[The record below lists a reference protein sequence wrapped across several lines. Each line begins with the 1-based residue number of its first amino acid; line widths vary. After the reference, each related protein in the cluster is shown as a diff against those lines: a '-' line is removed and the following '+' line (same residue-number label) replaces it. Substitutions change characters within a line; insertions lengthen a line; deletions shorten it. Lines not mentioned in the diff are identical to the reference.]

1 MPYLIANNQR
11 ITIDLPISHE
21 IGSGG
26 MGIVYRLGNLL
37 GTGNLVAKIFKNPTD
52 PKNPSV
58 AKLQAM
64 MARPPEHIYQ
74 VINGVGYTQFAWV
87 RHLIVGEHDELIG
100 YAMPELDFDRSL
112 SLNPFMYPREAA
124 KLTAYQQSLNY
135 RVQLCANISAL
146 MADLHGHGHAFI
158 DFKEANMRLM
168 PEPSTGMDDDYKG
181 FIVGFIDCDSYRIT
195 ASDGSV
201 YPSPV
206 ISPEMTSPEYHEH
219 KDIGLLDEKHDR
231 FVLAIELFKILNNGI
246 HPFYFIPVSDRLK
259 NAAHRNTDQFIKE
272 RLYAYGLQPQPEIAP
287 LKNSIHVCWDDQT
300 RAMFDKAFL
309 STHPTD
315 RPSAAEWEN
324 HLRGLVQHRQF
335 KVCENYPNDAS
346 HIHFVGKP
354 CHRCLFLTVPNN
366 PLTTPVTP
374 VPVISAAATT
384 SVWQTTPTRASVAS
398 TAANHPS
405 HQSNQQPSAAL
416 SGLMDDETL
425 ANNRRLEQSL
435 NTQANSH
442 TGIPSQPINVVS
454 AVNAV
459 DDTTQTPATHSMA
472 MPDTMLDT
480 MTAAITAPAHHT
492 DTTETTP
499 TSPPHTTSA
508 GEVSVKKP
516 SKGWLIAMI
525 AALIAG
531 LVAIGGYGV
540 STLKSA
546 STPTT
551 SQSATSNQSDNTK
564 AASSDDNS
572 QKKPKSQTK
581 SQNSYTT
588 IIKSLPTAKATMTQA
603 LKEHNGFFAS
613 SSQTSVAKL
622 YQDTLGISPEFFDN
636 VVNVGEFAEPSLKQL
651 QELGYS
657 QDIDATKQY
666 SIEAFRNADMGYF
679 KQQPTNKTLA
689 KQLNEA
695 AKSYYW
701 RKKDPKAAVYLQA
714 QAVKNNPNQGEYA
727 ANFAYYLFKNNYPYS
742 KSFLLYALQTPR
754 DSSKYPNTYMIELAA
769 AMALQAGDDKGAV
782 GSLLAQFYTTD
793 DQQKRCQNMLNYPQ
807 TYPEL
812 VPIAEKVLAIIDQQ
826 NSSGANPVPA
836 ECLPPYNWVVGSSN

>member
-26 MGIVYRLGNLL
+26 MGIVYRLGNLF

-52 PKNPSV
+52 PKNPSL

-64 MARPPEHIYQ
+64 MARPPEHIYE

-309 STHPTD
+309 STNPTD

-366 PLTTPVTP
+366 PLTTPVP
-374 VPVISAAATT
+374 AISAAATT
-384 SVWQTTPTRASVAS
+384 SVWQTTPNRASVAS
-398 TAANHPS
+398 TAANPPNHR
-405 HQSNQQPSAAL
+405 PSAAL
-416 SGLMDDETL
+416 TGLMDDETL

-442 TGIPSQPINVVS
+442 KGTPIQPINVV
-454 AVNAV
+454 NAV
-459 DDTTQTPATHSMA
+459 DDATQTTATHSMA
-472 MPDTMLDT
+472 MPDTMADT
-480 MTAAITAPAHHT
+480 MTA
-492 DTTETTP
+492 P
-499 TSPPHTTSA
+499 TSPPHTTA
-508 GEVSVKKP
+508 TGEVSVKKP

-525 AALIAG
+525 AAL
-531 LVAIGGYGV
+531 VAIGGYGV
-540 STLKSA
+540 SRLKSA

-551 SQSATSNQSDNTK
+551 SQSATNNQSNNAQ
-564 AASSDDNS
+564 AASTDDNP
-572 QKKPKSQTK
+572 QKKPKSQ
-581 SQNSYTT
+581 NSYST

-603 LKEHNGFFAS
+603 LKAQNGFFSS

-636 VVNVGEFAEPSLKQL
+636 VVKVGEFAEPSLKQL

-657 QDIDATKQY
+657 QDINATKQY
-666 SIEAFRNADMGYF
+666 SLEAFRNADMGYF

-714 QAVKNNPNQGEYA
+714 QAVKYNPNQGEYA

-769 AMALQAGDDKGAV
+769 AMALQASDDKGAV

>member
-37 GTGNLVAKIFKNPTD
+37 GTGNLVAKIFKNPID
-52 PKNPSV
+52 PKNPSL

-64 MARPPEHIYQ
+64 MARPPEHIYE

-158 DFKEANMRLM
+158 DFKEANIRLM

-195 ASDGSV
+195 GSDGSV

-309 STHPTD
+309 STNPTD

-366 PLTTPVTP
+366 PLTTPVP
-374 VPVISAAATT
+374 AISAAATT
-384 SVWQTTPTRASVAS
+384 SVWQTTPNRASVAS
-398 TAANHPS
+398 TAANPPNHR
-405 HQSNQQPSAAL
+405 PSAAL
-416 SGLMDDETL
+416 TGLMDDETL

-442 TGIPSQPINVVS
+442 RGTPIQPINVV
-454 AVNAV
+454 NAV
-459 DDTTQTPATHSMA
+459 DDATQTTATHSMA
-472 MPDTMLDT
+472 MPDTMADT
-480 MTAAITAPAHHT
+480 MTA
-492 DTTETTP
+492 P
-499 TSPPHTTSA
+499 TSPPHTTA
-508 GEVSVKKP
+508 TGEVSVKKP

-525 AALIAG
+525 AG

-540 STLKSA
+540 SRLKSA

-551 SQSATSNQSDNTK
+551 SQSATSNQSDNAK
-564 AASSDDNS
+564 AASTDDNP
-572 QKKPKSQTK
+572 QKKPKSQ
-581 SQNSYTT
+581 NSYST

-603 LKEHNGFFAS
+603 LKAQNGFFSS

-636 VVNVGEFAEPSLKQL
+636 VVKVGEFAEPSLKQL

-657 QDIDATKQY
+657 QDINATKQY
-666 SIEAFRNADMGYF
+666 SLEAFRNADMGYF

-714 QAVKNNPNQGEYA
+714 QAVKNNPNQGEYV

-754 DSSKYPNTYMIELAA
+754 DSSKYPNTYMIELAS

-793 DQQKRCQNMLNYPQ
+793 DQQRRCQNMLNYPQ

>member
-52 PKNPSV
+52 PKNPSL

-64 MARPPEHIYQ
+64 MARPPEHIYE

-272 RLYAYGLQPQPEIAP
+272 RLYAYGLQSQPEIAP

-366 PLTTPVTP
+366 PLTTPVP
-374 VPVISAAATT
+374 AISAAATT
-384 SVWQTTPTRASVAS
+384 SVWQTTPTHVSVAS
-398 TAANHPS
+398 TAANHPT
-405 HQSNQQPSAAL
+405 HQPSAAL
-416 SGLMDDETL
+416 TGLMDDETL

-435 NTQANSH
+435 NTQASSH
-442 TGIPSQPINVVS
+442 KVMPSQP
-454 AVNAV
+454 VNAMDAV
-459 DDTTQTPATHSMA
+459 DDATQTPATHS
-472 MPDTMLDT
+472 
-480 MTAAITAPAHHT
+480 ITAPAT
-492 DTTETTP
+492 QPPTTAT
-499 TSPPHTTSA
+499 

-525 AALIAG
+525 AAL
-531 LVAIGGYGV
+531 VAIGGYGV
-540 STLKSA
+540 SRLKSA

-551 SQSATSNQSDNTK
+551 SQSATTNQSDNTK
-564 AASSDDNS
+564 AASTDDNP
-572 QKKPKSQTK
+572 QKKPKSQ
-581 SQNSYTT
+581 NSYST

-603 LKEHNGFFAS
+603 LKAQNGFFSS

-636 VVNVGEFAEPSLKQL
+636 VVKVGEFAEPSLKQL

-657 QDIDATKQY
+657 QDINATKQY
-666 SIEAFRNADMGYF
+666 SLEAFRNADMGYF

-714 QAVKNNPNQGEYA
+714 QAVKYNPNQGEYV

-836 ECLPPYNWVVGSSN
+836 ECLPPYNWFVGSSN

>member
-26 MGIVYRLGNLL
+26 MGIVYRLGNLF

-52 PKNPSV
+52 PKNPSL

-64 MARPPEHIYQ
+64 MARPPEHIYE

-158 DFKEANMRLM
+158 DFKEANIRLM

-195 ASDGSV
+195 GSDGSV

-366 PLTTPVTP
+366 PLTTPVP
-374 VPVISAAATT
+374 AISAAATT
-384 SVWQTTPTRASVAS
+384 SVWQTTPNRASVAS
-398 TAANHPS
+398 TAANPPNHR
-405 HQSNQQPSAAL
+405 PSAAL
-416 SGLMDDETL
+416 TGLMDDETL

-442 TGIPSQPINVVS
+442 RGTPIQPINVV
-454 AVNAV
+454 NAV
-459 DDTTQTPATHSMA
+459 DDATQTTATHSMA
-472 MPDTMLDT
+472 MPDTMADT
-480 MTAAITAPAHHT
+480 MTA
-492 DTTETTP
+492 P
-499 TSPPHTTSA
+499 TSPPHTTA
-508 GEVSVKKP
+508 TGEVSVKKP

-525 AALIAG
+525 AG

-540 STLKSA
+540 SRLKSA

-551 SQSATSNQSDNTK
+551 SQSATSNQSDNAK
-564 AASSDDNS
+564 AASTDDNP
-572 QKKPKSQTK
+572 QKKPKSQ
-581 SQNSYTT
+581 NSYST

-603 LKEHNGFFAS
+603 LKAQNGFFSS

-636 VVNVGEFAEPSLKQL
+636 VVKVGEFAEPSLKQL

-657 QDIDATKQY
+657 QDINATKQY
-666 SIEAFRNADMGYF
+666 SLEAFRNADMGYF

-714 QAVKNNPNQGEYA
+714 QAVKYNPNQGEYA

-769 AMALQAGDDKGAV
+769 AMALQASDDKGAV

>member
-37 GTGNLVAKIFKNPTD
+37 GTGNLVAKIFKNPID
-52 PKNPSV
+52 PKNPSL

-64 MARPPEHIYQ
+64 MARPPEHIYE

-272 RLYAYGLQPQPEIAP
+272 RLYAYGLQPNPEIAP

-300 RAMFDKAFL
+300 RALFDKAFL

-315 RPSAAEWEN
+315 RPSAADWEN

-335 KVCENYPNDAS
+335 KVCENYLNDAS

-374 VPVISAAATT
+374 VSAISAAATT

-398 TAANHPS
+398 SAENHPN
-405 HQSNQQPSAAL
+405 HQPSAAL
-416 SGLMDDETL
+416 TGSMDEEKL
-425 ANNRRLEQSL
+425 ATNRRLEQSL
-435 NTQANSH
+435 NTQASSH
-442 TGIPSQPINVVS
+442 RGTPSQPIN
-454 AVNAV
+454 AVDAV
-459 DDTTQTPATHSMA
+459 DDATQTPATHSMG
-472 MPDTMLDT
+472 MPDTMADT
-480 MTAAITAPAHHT
+480 ITEPAHHT
-492 DTTETTP
+492 DTTEATSITP
-499 TSPPHTTSA
+499 PYTTST

-525 AALIAG
+525 AG

-540 STLKSA
+540 SRLKSA

-551 SQSATSNQSDNTK
+551 SQSATNNQSNNAQ
-564 AASSDDNS
+564 AASTDDNP
-572 QKKPKSQTK
+572 QKKPKSQ
-581 SQNSYTT
+581 NSYST

-603 LKEHNGFFAS
+603 LKAQNGFFSS

-636 VVNVGEFAEPSLKQL
+636 VVKVGEFAEPSLKQL

-657 QDIDATKQY
+657 QDINATKQY
-666 SIEAFRNADMGYF
+666 SLEAFRNADMGYF

-714 QAVKNNPNQGEYA
+714 QAVKYNPNQGEYA

-769 AMALQAGDDKGAV
+769 AMALQASDDKGAV

-836 ECLPPYNWVVGSSN
+836 ECLPPYNWVVGLSN

>member
-26 MGIVYRLGNLL
+26 MGIVYRLGNLF

-52 PKNPSV
+52 PKNPSL

-64 MARPPEHIYQ
+64 MARPPEHIYE

-158 DFKEANMRLM
+158 DFKEANIRLM

-195 ASDGSV
+195 GSDGSV

-309 STHPTD
+309 STNPTD

-366 PLTTPVTP
+366 PLTTPVP
-374 VPVISAAATT
+374 AISAAATT
-384 SVWQTTPTRASVAS
+384 SVWQTTPNRASVAS
-398 TAANHPS
+398 TAANPPNHR
-405 HQSNQQPSAAL
+405 PSAAL
-416 SGLMDDETL
+416 TGLMDDETL

-442 TGIPSQPINVVS
+442 KGTPIQPINVV
-454 AVNAV
+454 NAV
-459 DDTTQTPATHSMA
+459 DDATQTTATHSMA
-472 MPDTMLDT
+472 MPDTMADT
-480 MTAAITAPAHHT
+480 MTA
-492 DTTETTP
+492 P
-499 TSPPHTTSA
+499 TSPPHTTA
-508 GEVSVKKP
+508 TGEVSVKKP

-525 AALIAG
+525 AAL
-531 LVAIGGYGV
+531 VAIGGYGV
-540 STLKSA
+540 SRLKSA

-551 SQSATSNQSDNTK
+551 SQSATNNQSNNAQ
-564 AASSDDNS
+564 AASTDDNP

-603 LKEHNGFFAS
+603 LKAQNGFFSS

-636 VVNVGEFAEPSLKQL
+636 VVKVGEFAEPSLKQL

-657 QDIDATKQY
+657 QDINATKQY
-666 SIEAFRNADMGYF
+666 SLEAFRNADMGYF

-714 QAVKNNPNQGEYA
+714 QAVKYNPNQGEYV

-826 NSSGANPVPA
+826 NSSGANPVPI

>member
-37 GTGNLVAKIFKNPTD
+37 GTGNLVAKIFKNPID
-52 PKNPSV
+52 PKNPSL

-64 MARPPEHIYQ
+64 MARPPEHIYE

-158 DFKEANMRLM
+158 DFKEANIRLM

-324 HLRGLVQHRQF
+324 HLRGLVHHRQF

-366 PLTTPVTP
+366 PLTTPVP
-374 VPVISAAATT
+374 AISAAATT
-384 SVWQTTPTRASVAS
+384 SVWQTTPNRASVAS
-398 TAANHPS
+398 TAANPPNHR
-405 HQSNQQPSAAL
+405 PSAAL
-416 SGLMDDETL
+416 TGLMDDETL

-442 TGIPSQPINVVS
+442 RGTPIQPINVV
-454 AVNAV
+454 NAV
-459 DDTTQTPATHSMA
+459 DDATQTTATHSMA
-472 MPDTMLDT
+472 MPDTMADT
-480 MTAAITAPAHHT
+480 MTA
-492 DTTETTP
+492 P
-499 TSPPHTTSA
+499 TSPPHTTA
-508 GEVSVKKP
+508 TGEVSVKKP

-525 AALIAG
+525 AAL
-531 LVAIGGYGV
+531 VAIGGYGV
-540 STLKSA
+540 SRLKSA

-551 SQSATSNQSDNTK
+551 SQSATNNQSNNAQ
-564 AASSDDNS
+564 AASTDDNP
-572 QKKPKSQTK
+572 QKKPKSQ
-581 SQNSYTT
+581 NSYST

-603 LKEHNGFFAS
+603 LKAQNGFFSS

-636 VVNVGEFAEPSLKQL
+636 VVKVGEFAEPSLKQL

-657 QDIDATKQY
+657 QDINATKQY
-666 SIEAFRNADMGYF
+666 SLEAFRNADMGYF

-714 QAVKNNPNQGEYA
+714 QAVKYNPNQGEYV
-727 ANFAYYLFKNNYPYS
+727 ANFAYYLFKNSYPYS

>member
-37 GTGNLVAKIFKNPTD
+37 GTGNLVAKIFKNPID
-52 PKNPSV
+52 PKNPSL

-64 MARPPEHIYQ
+64 MARPPEHIYE

-158 DFKEANMRLM
+158 DFKEANIRLM

-259 NAAHRNTDQFIKE
+259 NATHRNTDQFIKE

-300 RAMFDKAFL
+300 RALFDKAFL

-374 VPVISAAATT
+374 ASAISAAATT

-398 TAANHPS
+398 SAENHPN
-405 HQSNQQPSAAL
+405 HQPSAAL
-416 SGLMDDETL
+416 TGSMDEEKL
-425 ANNRRLEQSL
+425 ATNRRLEQSL
-435 NTQANSH
+435 NTQASSH
-442 TGIPSQPINVVS
+442 RGTPSQPIN
-454 AVNAV
+454 AVDAV
-459 DDTTQTPATHSMA
+459 DDATQTPATHSMG
-472 MPDTMLDT
+472 MPDTMADT
-480 MTAAITAPAHHT
+480 ITEPAHHT
-492 DTTETTP
+492 DTTEATSITP
-499 TSPPHTTSA
+499 PYTTST

-525 AALIAG
+525 AAL
-531 LVAIGGYGV
+531 VAIGGYGV
-540 STLKSA
+540 SRLKSA

-551 SQSATSNQSDNTK
+551 SQSATNNQSNNAQ
-564 AASSDDNS
+564 AASTDDNP
-572 QKKPKSQTK
+572 QKKPKSQ
-581 SQNSYTT
+581 NSYST

-603 LKEHNGFFAS
+603 LKAQNGFFSS

-636 VVNVGEFAEPSLKQL
+636 VVKVGEFAEPSLKQL

-657 QDIDATKQY
+657 QDINATKQY
-666 SIEAFRNADMGYF
+666 SLEAFRNADMGYF

-701 RKKDPKAAVYLQA
+701 RKKDPKAAAYLQA
-714 QAVKNNPNQGEYA
+714 QAVKYNPNQGEYV
-727 ANFAYYLFKNNYPYS
+727 ANFAYYLFKNSYPYS

-826 NSSGANPVPA
+826 NSSSANPVPA

>member
-1 MPYLIANNQR
+1 
-11 ITIDLPISHE
+11 
-21 IGSGG
+21 
-26 MGIVYRLGNLL
+26 
-37 GTGNLVAKIFKNPTD
+37 
-52 PKNPSV
+52 
-58 AKLQAM
+58 
-64 MARPPEHIYQ
+64 
-74 VINGVGYTQFAWV
+74 
-87 RHLIVGEHDELIG
+87 
-100 YAMPELDFDRSL
+100 
-112 SLNPFMYPREAA
+112 
-124 KLTAYQQSLNY
+124 
-135 RVQLCANISAL
+135 

-168 PEPSTGMDDDYKG
+168 PEPSTGMEDDYKG

-195 ASDGSV
+195 ASNGSV

-287 LKNSIHVCWDDQT
+287 LKNSIHMCWDDQT

-374 VPVISAAATT
+374 ASAISAAATT
-384 SVWQTTPTRASVAS
+384 SVWQTTPTRSSVAS

-405 HQSNQQPSAAL
+405 EQPSAAL

-425 ANNRRLEQSL
+425 ATNRRLEQSL

-442 TGIPSQPINVVS
+442 TSIPSQPINVV
-454 AVNAV
+454 NAGDAI
-459 DDTTQTPATHSMA
+459 DDGTQTPATHSIA
-472 MPDTMLDT
+472 ITDT
-480 MTAAITAPAHHT
+480 MTDAITAPAHHT
-492 DTTETTP
+492 DTTEATP
-499 TSPPHTTSA
+499 TSPSHTTA
-508 GEVSVKKP
+508 TREISVKKP

-525 AALIAG
+525 AAL
-531 LVAIGGYGV
+531 VAIGGYGV
-540 STLKSA
+540 SRLKSA

-551 SQSATSNQSDNTK
+551 SQSATTNQSDNAK
-564 AASSDDNS
+564 AASTDDNP
-572 QKKPKSQTK
+572 QKKPKSQ
-581 SQNSYTT
+581 NSYST
-588 IIKSLPTAKATMTQA
+588 IIKSLPTAKTTMTQA
-603 LKEHNGFFAS
+603 LKAQNGFFSS

-622 YQDTLGISPEFFDN
+622 YQDTLGISPEFFDE
-636 VVNVGEFAEPSLKQL
+636 VVKVGEFAEPSLKQL

-657 QDIDATKQY
+657 QDINATKQY
-666 SIEAFRNADMGYF
+666 SLDAFRNADMDYF
-679 KQQPTNKTLA
+679 KQQPMNKTLA

-714 QAVKNNPNQGEYA
+714 QAVKYNPNQGEYA

>member
-11 ITIDLPISHE
+11 INIDLPISHE

-64 MARPPEHIYQ
+64 MARPPEHIYE

-309 STHPTD
+309 STHATD

-346 HIHFVGKP
+346 HIHFVDKP

-366 PLTTPVTP
+366 PLTTPVP
-374 VPVISAAATT
+374 AISAAATT
-384 SVWQTTPTRASVAS
+384 SVWQTTPTHASVES

-405 HQSNQQPSAAL
+405 HQPSAAL

-435 NTQANSH
+435 NTQSNSH
-442 TGIPSQPINVVS
+442 TGIPSQPINVVN
-454 AVNAV
+454 AEDAV
-459 DDTTQTPATHSMA
+459 DDATQTPATHSMA
-472 MPDTMLDT
+472 MPDA
-480 MTAAITAPAHHT
+480 MTA
-492 DTTETTP
+492 P
-499 TSPPHTTSA
+499 TSPPHTTA
-508 GEVSVKKP
+508 TGEVSVKKP

-525 AALIAG
+525 AAL
-531 LVAIGGYGV
+531 VAIGGYGV
-540 STLKSA
+540 SRLKSA

-551 SQSATSNQSDNTK
+551 SQSATNNQSNNAQ
-564 AASSDDNS
+564 AASDDDNP
-572 QKKPKSQTK
+572 QKKPKT
-581 SQNSYTT
+581 QNSYST
-588 IIKSLPTAKATMTQA
+588 IIKSIPTAKATMTQA
-603 LKEHNGFFAS
+603 LKAQNGFFSS

-636 VVNVGEFAEPSLKQL
+636 VVKVGEFAEPSLKQL

-657 QDIDATKQY
+657 QDINATKQY
-666 SIEAFRNADMGYF
+666 SLEAFRNADMGYF
-679 KQQPTNKTLA
+679 KQQPMNKTLA

-701 RKKDPKAAVYLQA
+701 RKKDPKAAAYLQA
-714 QAVKNNPNQGEYA
+714 QAVKYNPNQGEYV

>member
-52 PKNPSV
+52 PKNPSL

-64 MARPPEHIYQ
+64 MARPPEHIYE

-195 ASDGSV
+195 GSDGSV

-366 PLTTPVTP
+366 PLTTPVP
-374 VPVISAAATT
+374 AISAAATT

-398 TAANHPS
+398 TAANPPNHR
-405 HQSNQQPSAAL
+405 PSAAL
-416 SGLMDDETL
+416 TGLMDDETL
-425 ANNRRLEQSL
+425 ATNRRLEQSL

-442 TGIPSQPINVVS
+442 RGTPIQPINVV
-454 AVNAV
+454 NAV
-459 DDTTQTPATHSMA
+459 DDATQTTATHSMA
-472 MPDTMLDT
+472 MPDTMADT
-480 MTAAITAPAHHT
+480 MTA
-492 DTTETTP
+492 P
-499 TSPPHTTSA
+499 TSPPHTTA
-508 GEVSVKKP
+508 TGEVSVKKP

-525 AALIAG
+525 AAL
-531 LVAIGGYGV
+531 VAIGGYGV
-540 STLKSA
+540 SRLKSA

-551 SQSATSNQSDNTK
+551 SQSATTNQSDNTK
-564 AASSDDNS
+564 AASTDDNP
-572 QKKPKSQTK
+572 QKKPKSQ
-581 SQNSYTT
+581 NSYST

-603 LKEHNGFFAS
+603 LKAQNGFFSS

-636 VVNVGEFAEPSLKQL
+636 VVKVGEFAEPSLKQL

-657 QDIDATKQY
+657 QDINATKQY
-666 SIEAFRNADMGYF
+666 SLEAFRNADMGYF

-714 QAVKNNPNQGEYA
+714 QAVKYNPNQGEYV

>member
-52 PKNPSV
+52 PKNPSL

-64 MARPPEHIYQ
+64 MARPPEHIYE

-300 RAMFDKAFL
+300 RALFDKAFL
-309 STHPTD
+309 STNPTD

-366 PLTTPVTP
+366 PLTTPVP
-374 VPVISAAATT
+374 AISAAATT
-384 SVWQTTPTRASVAS
+384 SVWQTTPNRASVAS
-398 TAANHPS
+398 TAANPPNHR
-405 HQSNQQPSAAL
+405 PSAAL
-416 SGLMDDETL
+416 TGSMDEEKL
-425 ANNRRLEQSL
+425 ATNRRLEQSL

-442 TGIPSQPINVVS
+442 RGTPIQPINVV
-454 AVNAV
+454 NAV
-459 DDTTQTPATHSMA
+459 DDATQTTATHSMA
-472 MPDTMLDT
+472 MPDTMADT
-480 MTAAITAPAHHT
+480 MTA
-492 DTTETTP
+492 P
-499 TSPPHTTSA
+499 TSPPHTTA
-508 GEVSVKKP
+508 TGEVSVKKP

-540 STLKSA
+540 SRLKSA

-551 SQSATSNQSDNTK
+551 SQSATNNQSNNAQ
-564 AASSDDNS
+564 AASTDDNP
-572 QKKPKSQTK
+572 QKKPKSQ
-581 SQNSYTT
+581 NSYST

-603 LKEHNGFFAS
+603 LKAQNGFFSS

-636 VVNVGEFAEPSLKQL
+636 VVKVGEFAEPSLKQL

-657 QDIDATKQY
+657 QDINATKQY
-666 SIEAFRNADMGYF
+666 SLEAFRNADMGYF

-701 RKKDPKAAVYLQA
+701 RKKDPKAAAYLQA
-714 QAVKNNPNQGEYA
+714 QAVKYNPNQGEYV

-826 NSSGANPVPA
+826 NSSGANPVPV

>member
-26 MGIVYRLGNLL
+26 MGIVYRLGNLF

-64 MARPPEHIYQ
+64 MARPPEHIYE

-158 DFKEANMRLM
+158 DFKEANIRLM

-195 ASDGSV
+195 GSDGSV

-309 STHPTD
+309 STNPTD

-366 PLTTPVTP
+366 PLTTPVP
-374 VPVISAAATT
+374 AISAAATT
-384 SVWQTTPTRASVAS
+384 SVWQTTPNRASVAS
-398 TAANHPS
+398 TAANPPNHR
-405 HQSNQQPSAAL
+405 PSAAL
-416 SGLMDDETL
+416 TGLMDDETL

-442 TGIPSQPINVVS
+442 RGTPIQPINVV
-454 AVNAV
+454 NAV
-459 DDTTQTPATHSMA
+459 DDATQTTATHSMA
-472 MPDTMLDT
+472 MPDTMADT
-480 MTAAITAPAHHT
+480 MTA
-492 DTTETTP
+492 P
-499 TSPPHTTSA
+499 TSPPHTTA
-508 GEVSVKKP
+508 TGEVSVKKP

-525 AALIAG
+525 AAL
-531 LVAIGGYGV
+531 VAIGGYGV
-540 STLKSA
+540 SRLKSA

-551 SQSATSNQSDNTK
+551 SQSATNNQSNNAQ
-564 AASSDDNS
+564 AASTDDNP
-572 QKKPKSQTK
+572 QKKPKSQ
-581 SQNSYTT
+581 NSYST

-603 LKEHNGFFAS
+603 LKAQNGFFSS

-636 VVNVGEFAEPSLKQL
+636 VVKVGKFAEPSLKQL

-657 QDIDATKQY
+657 QDINATKQY
-666 SIEAFRNADMGYF
+666 SLEAFRNADMGYF

-701 RKKDPKAAVYLQA
+701 RKKDPKAAAYLQA
-714 QAVKNNPNQGEYA
+714 QAVKYNPNQGEYA

>member
-26 MGIVYRLGNLL
+26 MGIVYRLGNLF

-52 PKNPSV
+52 PKNPSL

-64 MARPPEHIYQ
+64 MARPPEHIYE

-158 DFKEANMRLM
+158 DFKEANIRLM

-309 STHPTD
+309 STNPTD

-366 PLTTPVTP
+366 PLTTPVP
-374 VPVISAAATT
+374 AISAAATT
-384 SVWQTTPTRASVAS
+384 SVWQTTPNRASVAS
-398 TAANHPS
+398 TAANPPNHR
-405 HQSNQQPSAAL
+405 PSAAL
-416 SGLMDDETL
+416 TGLMDDETL

-442 TGIPSQPINVVS
+442 RGTPIQPINVV
-454 AVNAV
+454 NAV
-459 DDTTQTPATHSMA
+459 DDATQTTATHSMA
-472 MPDTMLDT
+472 MPDTMADT
-480 MTAAITAPAHHT
+480 MTA
-492 DTTETTP
+492 P
-499 TSPPHTTSA
+499 TSPPHTTA
-508 GEVSVKKP
+508 TGEVSVKKP

-525 AALIAG
+525 AG

-540 STLKSA
+540 SRLKSA

-551 SQSATSNQSDNTK
+551 SQSATSNQSDNAK
-564 AASSDDNS
+564 AASTDDNP
-572 QKKPKSQTK
+572 QKKPKSQ
-581 SQNSYTT
+581 NSYST

-603 LKEHNGFFAS
+603 LKAQNGFFSS

-636 VVNVGEFAEPSLKQL
+636 VVKVGEFAEPSLKQL

-657 QDIDATKQY
+657 QDINATKQY
-666 SIEAFRNADMGYF
+666 SLEAFRNADMGYF

-714 QAVKNNPNQGEYA
+714 QAVKYNPNQGEYA

-769 AMALQAGDDKGAV
+769 AMALQASDDKGAV

>member
-26 MGIVYRLGNLL
+26 MGIVYRLGNLF

-52 PKNPSV
+52 PKNPSL

-64 MARPPEHIYQ
+64 MARPPEHIYE

-158 DFKEANMRLM
+158 DFKEANIRLM

-195 ASDGSV
+195 GSDGSV

-309 STHPTD
+309 STNPTD

-366 PLTTPVTP
+366 PLTTPVP
-374 VPVISAAATT
+374 AISAAATT
-384 SVWQTTPTRASVAS
+384 SVWQTTPNRASVAS
-398 TAANHPS
+398 TAANPPNHR
-405 HQSNQQPSAAL
+405 PSAAL
-416 SGLMDDETL
+416 TGLMDDETL

-442 TGIPSQPINVVS
+442 RGTPIQPINVV
-454 AVNAV
+454 NAV
-459 DDTTQTPATHSMA
+459 DDATQTTATHSMA
-472 MPDTMLDT
+472 MPDTMADT
-480 MTAAITAPAHHT
+480 MTA
-492 DTTETTP
+492 P
-499 TSPPHTTSA
+499 TSPPHTTA
-508 GEVSVKKP
+508 TGEVSVKKP

-525 AALIAG
+525 AAL
-531 LVAIGGYGV
+531 VAIGGYGV
-540 STLKSA
+540 SRLKSA
-546 STPTT
+546 STPIT
-551 SQSATSNQSDNTK
+551 SQSATNNQSDNTK
-564 AASSDDNS
+564 AASTDDNP
-572 QKKPKSQTK
+572 QKKPKSQ
-581 SQNSYTT
+581 NSYST

-603 LKEHNGFFAS
+603 LKAQNGFFSS

-636 VVNVGEFAEPSLKQL
+636 VVKVGEFAEPSLKQL

-657 QDIDATKQY
+657 QDINATKQY
-666 SIEAFRNADMGYF
+666 SLEAFRNADMGYF
-679 KQQPTNKTLA
+679 KQQPINKTLA

-701 RKKDPKAAVYLQA
+701 RKKDPKAAAYLQA
-714 QAVKNNPNQGEYA
+714 QAVKYNPNQGEYV

-769 AMALQAGDDKGAV
+769 AMALQVGDDKGAV

>member
-52 PKNPSV
+52 PKNPSL

-64 MARPPEHIYQ
+64 MARPPEHIYE

-195 ASDGSV
+195 GSDGSV

-309 STHPTD
+309 STNPTD

-366 PLTTPVTP
+366 PLTTPVP
-374 VPVISAAATT
+374 AISAAATT

-398 TAANHPS
+398 TAANPPNHR
-405 HQSNQQPSAAL
+405 PSAAL
-416 SGLMDDETL
+416 TGLMDDETL

-442 TGIPSQPINVVS
+442 RGTPIQPINVV
-454 AVNAV
+454 NAV
-459 DDTTQTPATHSMA
+459 DDATQTTATHSMA
-472 MPDTMLDT
+472 MPDTMADT
-480 MTAAITAPAHHT
+480 MTA
-492 DTTETTP
+492 P
-499 TSPPHTTSA
+499 TSPPHTTA
-508 GEVSVKKP
+508 TGEVSVKKP

-525 AALIAG
+525 AAL
-531 LVAIGGYGV
+531 VAIGGYGV
-540 STLKSA
+540 SRLKSA

-551 SQSATSNQSDNTK
+551 SQSATNNQSNNAQ
-564 AASSDDNS
+564 AASTDDNP
-572 QKKPKSQTK
+572 QKKPKSQ
-581 SQNSYTT
+581 NSYST

-603 LKEHNGFFAS
+603 LKAQNGFFSS

-636 VVNVGEFAEPSLKQL
+636 VVKVGEFAEPSLKQL

-657 QDIDATKQY
+657 QDINATKQY
-666 SIEAFRNADMGYF
+666 SLEAFRNADMGYF

-714 QAVKNNPNQGEYA
+714 QAVKYNPNQGEYA

-769 AMALQAGDDKGAV
+769 AMALQASDDKGAV

>member
-37 GTGNLVAKIFKNPTD
+37 GTGNLVAKIFKNPID
-52 PKNPSV
+52 PKNPSL

-158 DFKEANMRLM
+158 DFKEANIRLM

-195 ASDGSV
+195 GSDGSV

-309 STHPTD
+309 STNPTD

-366 PLTTPVTP
+366 PLTTPVP
-374 VPVISAAATT
+374 AISAAATT
-384 SVWQTTPTRASVAS
+384 SVWQTTPNRASVAS
-398 TAANHPS
+398 TAANPPNHR
-405 HQSNQQPSAAL
+405 PSAAL
-416 SGLMDDETL
+416 TGLMDDETL

-442 TGIPSQPINVVS
+442 RGTPIQPINVV
-454 AVNAV
+454 NAV
-459 DDTTQTPATHSMA
+459 DDATQTTATHSMA
-472 MPDTMLDT
+472 MPDTMADT
-480 MTAAITAPAHHT
+480 MTA
-492 DTTETTP
+492 P
-499 TSPPHTTSA
+499 TSPPHTTA
-508 GEVSVKKP
+508 TGEVSVKKP

-525 AALIAG
+525 AAL
-531 LVAIGGYGV
+531 VAIGGYGV
-540 STLKSA
+540 SRLKSA

-551 SQSATSNQSDNTK
+551 SQSATNNQSNNAQ
-564 AASSDDNS
+564 AASTDDNP
-572 QKKPKSQTK
+572 QKKPKSQ
-581 SQNSYTT
+581 NSYST

-603 LKEHNGFFAS
+603 LKAQNGFFSS

-636 VVNVGEFAEPSLKQL
+636 VVKVGEFAEPSLKQL

-657 QDIDATKQY
+657 QDINATKQY
-666 SIEAFRNADMGYF
+666 SLEAFRNADMGYF

-714 QAVKNNPNQGEYA
+714 QAVKYNPNQGEYA

>member
-26 MGIVYRLGNLL
+26 MGIVYRLGNVL
-37 GTGNLVAKIFKNPTD
+37 GTGNLVAKIFKNPID
-52 PKNPSV
+52 PKNPSL

-64 MARPPEHIYQ
+64 MARPPEHIYE

-195 ASDGSV
+195 GSDGSV

-309 STHPTD
+309 STNPTD

-366 PLTTPVTP
+366 PLTTPVP
-374 VPVISAAATT
+374 AISAAATT
-384 SVWQTTPTRASVAS
+384 SVWQTTPNRASVAS
-398 TAANHPS
+398 SAENHPN
-405 HQSNQQPSAAL
+405 HQPSAAL
-416 SGLMDDETL
+416 TGSMDEEKL
-425 ANNRRLEQSL
+425 ATNRRLEQSL
-435 NTQANSH
+435 NTQASSH
-442 TGIPSQPINVVS
+442 RGTPSQPIN
-454 AVNAV
+454 AVDAV
-459 DDTTQTPATHSMA
+459 DDATQTPATHSMG
-472 MPDTMLDT
+472 MPDTMADT
-480 MTAAITAPAHHT
+480 ITEPAHHT
-492 DTTETTP
+492 DTTEATSITP
-499 TSPPHTTSA
+499 PYTTST

-525 AALIAG
+525 AG

-540 STLKSA
+540 SRLKSA

-551 SQSATSNQSDNTK
+551 SQSATNNQSNNAQ
-564 AASSDDNS
+564 AASTDDNP
-572 QKKPKSQTK
+572 QKKPKSQ
-581 SQNSYTT
+581 NSYST

-603 LKEHNGFFAS
+603 LKAQNGFFSS

-636 VVNVGEFAEPSLKQL
+636 VVKVGEFAEPSLKQL

-657 QDIDATKQY
+657 QDINATKQY
-666 SIEAFRNADMGYF
+666 SLEAFRNADMGYF

-701 RKKDPKAAVYLQA
+701 RKKDPKAAAYLQA
-714 QAVKNNPNQGEYA
+714 QAVKYNPNQGEYV

-782 GSLLAQFYTTD
+782 GALLAQFYTTD

-826 NSSGANPVPA
+826 NSSSANPVPA

>member
-37 GTGNLVAKIFKNPTD
+37 GTGNLVAKIFKNPID
-52 PKNPSV
+52 PKNPSL

-64 MARPPEHIYQ
+64 MARPPEHIYE

-158 DFKEANMRLM
+158 DFKEANIRLM

-195 ASDGSV
+195 GSDGSV

-309 STHPTD
+309 STNPTD

-366 PLTTPVTP
+366 PLTTPVP
-374 VPVISAAATT
+374 AISAAATT
-384 SVWQTTPTRASVAS
+384 SVWQTTPNRASVAS
-398 TAANHPS
+398 TAANPPNHR
-405 HQSNQQPSAAL
+405 PSAAL
-416 SGLMDDETL
+416 TGLMDDETL

-442 TGIPSQPINVVS
+442 RGTPIQPINVV
-454 AVNAV
+454 NAV
-459 DDTTQTPATHSMA
+459 DDATQTTATHSMA
-472 MPDTMLDT
+472 MPDTMADT
-480 MTAAITAPAHHT
+480 MTA
-492 DTTETTP
+492 P
-499 TSPPHTTSA
+499 TSPPHTTA
-508 GEVSVKKP
+508 TGEVSVKKP

-525 AALIAG
+525 AAL
-531 LVAIGGYGV
+531 VAIGGYGV
-540 STLKSA
+540 SRLKSA

-551 SQSATSNQSDNTK
+551 SQSATTNQSDNTK
-564 AASSDDNS
+564 AASSDDNP
-572 QKKPKSQTK
+572 QKKPKSP
-581 SQNSYTT
+581 NSYST

-603 LKEHNGFFAS
+603 LKAQNGFFSS

-636 VVNVGEFAEPSLKQL
+636 VVKVGEFAEPSLKQL

-657 QDIDATKQY
+657 QDINATKQY
-666 SIEAFRNADMGYF
+666 SLEAFRNADMGYF

-714 QAVKNNPNQGEYA
+714 QAVKYNPNQGEYA

>member
-26 MGIVYRLGNLL
+26 MGIVYRLGNLF

-52 PKNPSV
+52 PKNPSL

-64 MARPPEHIYQ
+64 MARPPEHIYE

-158 DFKEANMRLM
+158 DFKEANIRLM

-287 LKNSIHVCWDDQT
+287 LKNSIHVCWDEQT

-309 STHPTD
+309 STHATD

-366 PLTTPVTP
+366 PLTKPVTP
-374 VPVISAAATT
+374 VPAISAAATT

-398 TAANHPS
+398 TAANHPN
-405 HQSNQQPSAAL
+405 HQLSAAL
-416 SGLMDDETL
+416 TGLMDDETL

-442 TGIPSQPINVVS
+442 RVTPSQPINVGG
-454 AVNAV
+454 AGDAV
-459 DDTTQTPATHSMA
+459 DDATQTAATHSMA
-472 MPDTMLDT
+472 MPDTMADT
-480 MTAAITAPAHHT
+480 MTA
-492 DTTETTP
+492 P
-499 TSPPHTTSA
+499 TSPPHTTA
-508 GEVSVKKP
+508 TGEVSVKKP

-540 STLKSA
+540 SRLKSA

-551 SQSATSNQSDNTK
+551 SQSATNNQSNNAQ
-564 AASSDDNS
+564 AASTDDNP
-572 QKKPKSQTK
+572 QKKPKSQ
-581 SQNSYTT
+581 NSYST

-603 LKEHNGFFAS
+603 LKAQNGFFSS

-636 VVNVGEFAEPSLKQL
+636 VVKVGEFAEPSLKQL

-657 QDIDATKQY
+657 QDINATKQY
-666 SIEAFRNADMGYF
+666 SLEAFRNADMGYF

-701 RKKDPKAAVYLQA
+701 RKKDPKAAAYLQA
-714 QAVKNNPNQGEYA
+714 QAVKYNPNQGEYV

>member
-1 MPYLIANNQR
+1 M
-11 ITIDLPISHE
+11 
-21 IGSGG
+21 
-26 MGIVYRLGNLL
+26 
-37 GTGNLVAKIFKNPTD
+37 
-52 PKNPSV
+52 
-58 AKLQAM
+58 
-64 MARPPEHIYQ
+64 
-74 VINGVGYTQFAWV
+74 
-87 RHLIVGEHDELIG
+87 
-100 YAMPELDFDRSL
+100 
-112 SLNPFMYPREAA
+112 
-124 KLTAYQQSLNY
+124 
-135 RVQLCANISAL
+135 
-146 MADLHGHGHAFI
+146 
-158 DFKEANMRLM
+158 
-168 PEPSTGMDDDYKG
+168 
-181 FIVGFIDCDSYRIT
+181 
-195 ASDGSV
+195 
-201 YPSPV
+201 
-206 ISPEMTSPEYHEH
+206 
-219 KDIGLLDEKHDR
+219 
-231 FVLAIELFKILNNGI
+231 
-246 HPFYFIPVSDRLK
+246 
-259 NAAHRNTDQFIKE
+259 
-272 RLYAYGLQPQPEIAP
+272 
-287 LKNSIHVCWDDQT
+287 
-300 RAMFDKAFL
+300 
-309 STHPTD
+309 
-315 RPSAAEWEN
+315 
-324 HLRGLVQHRQF
+324 
-335 KVCENYPNDAS
+335 CENYPNDAS

-366 PLTTPVTP
+366 PLTTPVP
-374 VPVISAAATT
+374 AISAAATT

-405 HQSNQQPSAAL
+405 HQPSAAL
-416 SGLMDDETL
+416 TGLMDDKTL

-442 TGIPSQPINVVS
+442 RGTPIQPINVV
-454 AVNAV
+454 NAV
-459 DDTTQTPATHSMA
+459 DDATQTTATHSMA
-472 MPDTMLDT
+472 MPDTMADT
-480 MTAAITAPAHHT
+480 MTA
-492 DTTETTP
+492 P
-499 TSPPHTTSA
+499 TSPPHTTA
-508 GEVSVKKP
+508 TGEVSVKKP

-540 STLKSA
+540 SRLKSA

-551 SQSATSNQSDNTK
+551 SQSATTNQSDNAK
-564 AASSDDNS
+564 AASTDDNP
-572 QKKPKSQTK
+572 QKKPKSQ
-581 SQNSYTT
+581 NSYST

-603 LKEHNGFFAS
+603 LKAQNGFFSS

-636 VVNVGEFAEPSLKQL
+636 VVKVGEFAEPSLKQL

-657 QDIDATKQY
+657 QDINATKQY
-666 SIEAFRNADMGYF
+666 SLEAFRNADMGYF

-714 QAVKNNPNQGEYA
+714 QAVKYNPNQGEYV

-826 NSSGANPVPA
+826 NSSGANPVPI

>member
-64 MARPPEHIYQ
+64 MARPPEHIYE

-158 DFKEANMRLM
+158 DFKEANIRLM

-195 ASDGSV
+195 GSDGSV

-309 STHPTD
+309 STNPTD

-366 PLTTPVTP
+366 PLTTPVP
-374 VPVISAAATT
+374 AISAAATT
-384 SVWQTTPTRASVAS
+384 SVWQTTPNRASVAS
-398 TAANHPS
+398 TAANPPNHR
-405 HQSNQQPSAAL
+405 PSAAL
-416 SGLMDDETL
+416 TGLMDDETL

-442 TGIPSQPINVVS
+442 RGTPIQPINVV
-454 AVNAV
+454 NAV
-459 DDTTQTPATHSMA
+459 DDATQTTATHSMA
-472 MPDTMLDT
+472 MPDTMADT
-480 MTAAITAPAHHT
+480 MTA
-492 DTTETTP
+492 P
-499 TSPPHTTSA
+499 TSPPHTTA
-508 GEVSVKKP
+508 TGEVSVKKP

-525 AALIAG
+525 AAL
-531 LVAIGGYGV
+531 VAIGGYGV
-540 STLKSA
+540 SRLKSA

-551 SQSATSNQSDNTK
+551 SQSATNNQSNNAQ
-564 AASSDDNS
+564 AASTDDNP
-572 QKKPKSQTK
+572 QKKPKSQ
-581 SQNSYTT
+581 NSYST

-603 LKEHNGFFAS
+603 LKAQNGFFSS

-636 VVNVGEFAEPSLKQL
+636 VVKVGEFAEPSLKQL

-657 QDIDATKQY
+657 QDINATKQY
-666 SIEAFRNADMGYF
+666 SLEAFRNADMGYF

-701 RKKDPKAAVYLQA
+701 RKKDPKAAAYLQA
-714 QAVKNNPNQGEYA
+714 QAVKYNPNQGEYV

-826 NSSGANPVPA
+826 NSSGANPVPI

>member
-26 MGIVYRLGNLL
+26 MGIVYRLGNLF

-52 PKNPSV
+52 PKNPSL

-64 MARPPEHIYQ
+64 MARPPEHIYE

-158 DFKEANMRLM
+158 DFKEANIRLM

-309 STHPTD
+309 STNPTD

-366 PLTTPVTP
+366 PLTTPVP
-374 VPVISAAATT
+374 AISAAATT
-384 SVWQTTPTRASVAS
+384 SVWQTTPNRASVAS
-398 TAANHPS
+398 TAANPPNHR
-405 HQSNQQPSAAL
+405 PSAAL
-416 SGLMDDETL
+416 TGLMDDETL

-442 TGIPSQPINVVS
+442 RGTPIQPINVV
-454 AVNAV
+454 NAV
-459 DDTTQTPATHSMA
+459 DDATQTTATHSMA
-472 MPDTMLDT
+472 MPDTMADT
-480 MTAAITAPAHHT
+480 MTA
-492 DTTETTP
+492 P
-499 TSPPHTTSA
+499 TSPPHTTA
-508 GEVSVKKP
+508 TGEVSVKKP

-525 AALIAG
+525 AAL
-531 LVAIGGYGV
+531 VAIGGYGV
-540 STLKSA
+540 SRLKSA

-551 SQSATSNQSDNTK
+551 SQSATNNQSNNAQ
-564 AASSDDNS
+564 AASTDDNP
-572 QKKPKSQTK
+572 QKKPKSQ
-581 SQNSYTT
+581 NSYST

-603 LKEHNGFFAS
+603 LKAQNGFFSS

-636 VVNVGEFAEPSLKQL
+636 VVKVGEFAEPSLKQL

-657 QDIDATKQY
+657 QDINATKQY
-666 SIEAFRNADMGYF
+666 SLEAFRNADMGYF

-714 QAVKNNPNQGEYA
+714 QAVKYNPNQGEYA

-769 AMALQAGDDKGAV
+769 AMALQASDDKGAV

>member
-52 PKNPSV
+52 PKNPSL

-64 MARPPEHIYQ
+64 MARPPEHIYE

-146 MADLHGHGHAFI
+146 MADLHSHGHAFI

-272 RLYAYGLQPQPEIAP
+272 RLYAYGLQPNLEIAP

-374 VPVISAAATT
+374 ASAISAAATT

-398 TAANHPS
+398 TAENHPS
-405 HQSNQQPSAAL
+405 QQPSAAL
-416 SGLMDDETL
+416 TGLMDDETL
-425 ANNRRLEQSL
+425 ATNRRLEQSL

-442 TGIPSQPINVVS
+442 RGIPSQPINVVNTG
-454 AVNAV
+454 NAV
-459 DDTTQTPATHSMA
+459 DDATQTPATHSMA
-472 MPDTMLDT
+472 MPDTMADT
-480 MTAAITAPAHHT
+480 MTA
-492 DTTETTP
+492 P
-499 TSPPHTTSA
+499 TSPPHTTA
-508 GEVSVKKP
+508 TGEVSVKKP
-516 SKGWLIAMI
+516 SRGWLIAI
-525 AALIAG
+525 IAG

-546 STPTT
+546 STSTT
-551 SQSATSNQSDNTK
+551 SQSATSNQSDNAK
-564 AASSDDNS
+564 AASSDDNP
-572 QKKPKSQTK
+572 QKKPKN
-581 SQNSYTT
+581 QNSYST

-603 LKEHNGFFAS
+603 LKAQNGFFS
-613 SSQTSVAKL
+613 FSSQTSVAML
-622 YQDTLGISPEFFDN
+622 YQDTLGISPEFFDK
-636 VVNVGEFAEPSLKQL
+636 VVKVGEFAEPSLKQL

-666 SIEAFRNADMGYF
+666 SLEAFRNADMGYF
-679 KQQPTNKTLA
+679 KQQPINKTLA

-714 QAVKNNPNQGEYA
+714 QAVKNNPNQGEYV

-836 ECLPPYNWVVGSSN
+836 ACLPPYNWVVGSSN

>member
-64 MARPPEHIYQ
+64 MAHPPEHIYE

-158 DFKEANMRLM
+158 DFKEANIRLM

-195 ASDGSV
+195 GSDGSV

-272 RLYAYGLQPQPEIAP
+272 RLYAYGLQPNPEIAP

-354 CHRCLFLTVPNN
+354 CHRCLFLTIPNN
-366 PLTTPVTP
+366 PLITPVTP
-374 VPVISAAATT
+374 VPAISAAATT
-384 SVWQTTPTRASVAS
+384 SVWQTTPNRASVAS
-398 TAANHPS
+398 TAANPPNHR
-405 HQSNQQPSAAL
+405 PSAAL
-416 SGLMDDETL
+416 TGLMDDETL

-442 TGIPSQPINVVS
+442 RGTPIQPINVV
-454 AVNAV
+454 NTV
-459 DDTTQTPATHSMA
+459 DDATQTTATHSMA
-472 MPDTMLDT
+472 MPDTMADT
-480 MTAAITAPAHHT
+480 MTA
-492 DTTETTP
+492 P
-499 TSPPHTTSA
+499 TSPPHTTA
-508 GEVSVKKP
+508 TGEVSVKKP

-525 AALIAG
+525 AG

-540 STLKSA
+540 SRLKSA

-551 SQSATSNQSDNTK
+551 SQSATTNQSDNAK
-564 AASSDDNS
+564 AASTDDNP
-572 QKKPKSQTK
+572 QKKPK

-603 LKEHNGFFAS
+603 LKAQNGFFSS

-636 VVNVGEFAEPSLKQL
+636 VVKVGEFAEPSLKQL

-657 QDIDATKQY
+657 QDINATKQY
-666 SIEAFRNADMGYF
+666 SLEAFRNADMGYF

-701 RKKDPKAAVYLQA
+701 RKKDPKAAAYLQA
-714 QAVKNNPNQGEYA
+714 QAVKYNPNQGEYV

>member
-37 GTGNLVAKIFKNPTD
+37 GTGNLVAKIFKNPID
-52 PKNPSV
+52 PKNPSL

-64 MARPPEHIYQ
+64 MARPPEHIYE

-158 DFKEANMRLM
+158 DFKEANIRLM

-195 ASDGSV
+195 GSDGSV

-309 STHPTD
+309 STNPTD

-366 PLTTPVTP
+366 PLTTPVP
-374 VPVISAAATT
+374 AISAAATT
-384 SVWQTTPTRASVAS
+384 SVWQTTPNRASVAS
-398 TAANHPS
+398 TAANPPNHR
-405 HQSNQQPSAAL
+405 PSAAL
-416 SGLMDDETL
+416 TGLMDDETL

-442 TGIPSQPINVVS
+442 RGTPIQPINVV
-454 AVNAV
+454 NAV
-459 DDTTQTPATHSMA
+459 DDATQTTATHSMA
-472 MPDTMLDT
+472 MPDTMADT
-480 MTAAITAPAHHT
+480 MTA
-492 DTTETTP
+492 P
-499 TSPPHTTSA
+499 TSPPHTTA
-508 GEVSVKKP
+508 TGEVSVKKP

-525 AALIAG
+525 AG

-540 STLKSA
+540 SRLKSA

-551 SQSATSNQSDNTK
+551 SQSATSNQSDNAK
-564 AASSDDNS
+564 AASTDDNP
-572 QKKPKSQTK
+572 QKKPKSQ
-581 SQNSYTT
+581 NSYST

-603 LKEHNGFFAS
+603 LKAQNGFFSS

-636 VVNVGEFAEPSLKQL
+636 VVKVGEFAEPSLKQL

-657 QDIDATKQY
+657 QDINATKQY
-666 SIEAFRNADMGYF
+666 SLEAFRNADMGYF

-714 QAVKNNPNQGEYA
+714 QAVKYNPNQGEYA

-769 AMALQAGDDKGAV
+769 AMALQASDDKGAV

-826 NSSGANPVPA
+826 NSSGANPVPI

>member
-52 PKNPSV
+52 PKNPSL

-64 MARPPEHIYQ
+64 MARPPEHIYE

-195 ASDGSV
+195 GSDGSV

-309 STHPTD
+309 STNPTD

-366 PLTTPVTP
+366 PLTTPVP
-374 VPVISAAATT
+374 AISAAATT

-398 TAANHPS
+398 TAANPPNHR
-405 HQSNQQPSAAL
+405 PSAAL
-416 SGLMDDETL
+416 TGLMDDETL

-442 TGIPSQPINVVS
+442 RGTPIQPINVV
-454 AVNAV
+454 NAV
-459 DDTTQTPATHSMA
+459 DDATQTTATHSMA
-472 MPDTMLDT
+472 MPDTMADT
-480 MTAAITAPAHHT
+480 MTA
-492 DTTETTP
+492 P
-499 TSPPHTTSA
+499 TSPPHTTA
-508 GEVSVKKP
+508 TGEVSVKKP

-525 AALIAG
+525 AAL
-531 LVAIGGYGV
+531 VAIGGYGV
-540 STLKSA
+540 SRLKSA

-551 SQSATSNQSDNTK
+551 SQSATNNQSNNAQ
-564 AASSDDNS
+564 AASTDDNP
-572 QKKPKSQTK
+572 QKKPKSQ
-581 SQNSYTT
+581 NSYST

-603 LKEHNGFFAS
+603 LKAQNGFFSS

-636 VVNVGEFAEPSLKQL
+636 VVKVGEFAEPSLKQL

-657 QDIDATKQY
+657 QDINATKQY
-666 SIEAFRNADMGYF
+666 SLEAFRNADMGYF

-714 QAVKNNPNQGEYA
+714 QAVKYNPNQGEYA

>member
-1 MPYLIANNQR
+1 MPYLIVNNQR

-52 PKNPSV
+52 PKNPSL

-64 MARPPEHIYQ
+64 MARPPEHIYE

-287 LKNSIHVCWDDQT
+287 LKNSIHMCWDDQT

-374 VPVISAAATT
+374 VPAISAAATP
-384 SVWQTTPTRASVAS
+384 SVWQTTPTHASVAS

-442 TGIPSQPINVVS
+442 TGISSQPINLVNANV
-454 AVNAV
+454 VNAV
-459 DDTTQTPATHSMA
+459 DDATQTPAIHS
-472 MPDTMLDT
+472 TN
-480 MTAAITAPAHHT
+480 AITAPAHHT
-492 DTTETTP
+492 AAT
-499 TSPPHTTSA
+499 
-508 GEVSVKKP
+508 GEVAVKKP

-525 AALIAG
+525 AAL
-531 LVAIGGYGV
+531 VAIGGYGV
-540 STLKSA
+540 SRLKSA

-551 SQSATSNQSDNTK
+551 SQSATTNQSDNAK
-564 AASSDDNS
+564 AASTDDNP
-572 QKKPKSQTK
+572 QKKPKSQ
-581 SQNSYTT
+581 NSYST

-603 LKEHNGFFAS
+603 LKAQNGFFSS

-636 VVNVGEFAEPSLKQL
+636 VVKVGEFAEPSLKQL

-657 QDIDATKQY
+657 QDINATKQY
-666 SIEAFRNADMGYF
+666 SLEAFRNADMGYF

-701 RKKDPKAAVYLQA
+701 RKKDPKAAAYLQA
-714 QAVKNNPNQGEYA
+714 QAVKYNPNQGEYV

-754 DSSKYPNTYMIELAA
+754 DNSKYPNTYMIELAA
-769 AMALQAGDDKGAV
+769 AMALQASDDKGAV
-782 GSLLAQFYTTD
+782 GSLLAQFYTAD

-826 NSSGANPVPA
+826 NSSGVNPVPA

>member
-26 MGIVYRLGNLL
+26 MGIVYRLGNLF

-52 PKNPSV
+52 PKNPSL

-64 MARPPEHIYQ
+64 MARPPEHIYE

-158 DFKEANMRLM
+158 DFKEANIRLM

-195 ASDGSV
+195 GSDGSV

-309 STHPTD
+309 STNPTD

-366 PLTTPVTP
+366 PLTTPVP
-374 VPVISAAATT
+374 AISAAATT
-384 SVWQTTPTRASVAS
+384 SVWQTTPNRASVAS
-398 TAANHPS
+398 TAANPPNHR
-405 HQSNQQPSAAL
+405 PSAAL
-416 SGLMDDETL
+416 TGLMDDETL

-435 NTQANSH
+435 NTQASSH
-442 TGIPSQPINVVS
+442 RGTPSQPIN
-454 AVNAV
+454 AVDAV
-459 DDTTQTPATHSMA
+459 DDATQTTATHSMA
-472 MPDTMLDT
+472 MPDTMADT
-480 MTAAITAPAHHT
+480 MTA
-492 DTTETTP
+492 P
-499 TSPPHTTSA
+499 TSPPHTTA
-508 GEVSVKKP
+508 TGEVSVKKP

-525 AALIAG
+525 AG

-540 STLKSA
+540 SRLKSA

-551 SQSATSNQSDNTK
+551 SQSATNNQSNNAQ
-564 AASSDDNS
+564 AASTDDNP
-572 QKKPKSQTK
+572 QKKPKT
-581 SQNSYTT
+581 QNSYST

-603 LKEHNGFFAS
+603 LKAQNGFFSS

-622 YQDTLGISPEFFDN
+622 YQDTLGISPEFFDK
-636 VVNVGEFAEPSLKQL
+636 VVKVGEFAEPSLKQL

-657 QDIDATKQY
+657 QDINATKQY
-666 SIEAFRNADMGYF
+666 SLEAFRNADMGYF

-701 RKKDPKAAVYLQA
+701 RKKDPKAAAYLQA
-714 QAVKNNPNQGEYA
+714 QAVKYNPNQGEYV

>member
-37 GTGNLVAKIFKNPTD
+37 GTGNLVAKIFKNPID
-52 PKNPSV
+52 PKNPSL

-64 MARPPEHIYQ
+64 MARPPEHIYE

-158 DFKEANMRLM
+158 DFKEANIRLM

-272 RLYAYGLQPQPEIAP
+272 RLYAYGLQPHPEIAP

-309 STHPTD
+309 STHATD

-324 HLRGLVQHRQF
+324 HLRELVQHRQF

-366 PLTTPVTP
+366 PLTTPVP
-374 VPVISAAATT
+374 AISAAATT
-384 SVWQTTPTRASVAS
+384 SVWQTTPNRASVAS
-398 TAANHPS
+398 TAANPPNHR
-405 HQSNQQPSAAL
+405 PSAAL
-416 SGLMDDETL
+416 TGLMDDETL

-442 TGIPSQPINVVS
+442 RGTPIQPIN
-454 AVNAV
+454 AVDAV
-459 DDTTQTPATHSMA
+459 DDATQTTATHSMA
-472 MPDTMLDT
+472 MPDTMADT
-480 MTAAITAPAHHT
+480 MTA
-492 DTTETTP
+492 P
-499 TSPPHTTSA
+499 TSPPHTTA
-508 GEVSVKKP
+508 TGEVSVKKP

-525 AALIAG
+525 AAL
-531 LVAIGGYGV
+531 VAIGGYGV
-540 STLKSA
+540 SRLKSA

-551 SQSATSNQSDNTK
+551 SQSATNNQSNNAQ
-564 AASSDDNS
+564 AASTDDNP
-572 QKKPKSQTK
+572 QKKPKSQ
-581 SQNSYTT
+581 NSYST

-603 LKEHNGFFAS
+603 LKAQNGFFSS

-636 VVNVGEFAEPSLKQL
+636 VVKVGEFAEPSLKQL

-657 QDIDATKQY
+657 QDINATKQY
-666 SIEAFRNADMGYF
+666 SLEAFRNADMGYF

-701 RKKDPKAAVYLQA
+701 RKKDPKAAAYLQA
-714 QAVKNNPNQGEYA
+714 QAVKYNPNQGEYA

>member
-52 PKNPSV
+52 PKNPSL

-64 MARPPEHIYQ
+64 MARPPEHIYE

-309 STHPTD
+309 STNPTD

-366 PLTTPVTP
+366 PLTTPVP
-374 VPVISAAATT
+374 AISAAATT
-384 SVWQTTPTRASVAS
+384 SVWQTTPNRASVAS
-398 TAANHPS
+398 TAANPPNHR
-405 HQSNQQPSAAL
+405 PSAAL
-416 SGLMDDETL
+416 TGLMDDETL

-442 TGIPSQPINVVS
+442 RGTPIQPINVV
-454 AVNAV
+454 NAV
-459 DDTTQTPATHSMA
+459 DDATQTTATHSMA
-472 MPDTMLDT
+472 MPDTMADT
-480 MTAAITAPAHHT
+480 MTA
-492 DTTETTP
+492 P
-499 TSPPHTTSA
+499 TSPPHTTA
-508 GEVSVKKP
+508 TGEVSVKKP

-525 AALIAG
+525 AG

-540 STLKSA
+540 SRLKSA

-551 SQSATSNQSDNTK
+551 SQSATNNQSNNAQ
-564 AASSDDNS
+564 AASTDDNP
-572 QKKPKSQTK
+572 QKKPKSQ
-581 SQNSYTT
+581 NSYST

-603 LKEHNGFFAS
+603 LKAQNGFFSS

-636 VVNVGEFAEPSLKQL
+636 VVKVGEFAEPSLKQL

-657 QDIDATKQY
+657 QDINATKQY
-666 SIEAFRNADMGYF
+666 SLEAFRNADMGYF

-714 QAVKNNPNQGEYA
+714 QAVKYNPNQGEYA

-769 AMALQAGDDKGAV
+769 AMALQASDDKGAV

>member
-52 PKNPSV
+52 PKNPSL

-64 MARPPEHIYQ
+64 MARPPEHIYE

-272 RLYAYGLQPQPEIAP
+272 RLYAYGLQPNPEIAP

-309 STHPTD
+309 STHPTE

-374 VPVISAAATT
+374 VPAISAAATT
-384 SVWQTTPTRASVAS
+384 SVWQTTPTRASVVS
-398 TAANHPS
+398 TAENHPN
-405 HQSNQQPSAAL
+405 HQPSAAL
-416 SGLMDDETL
+416 TGLMDDETL

-442 TGIPSQPINVVS
+442 TGIPSQPINVVN
-454 AVNAV
+454 AGDAV
-459 DDTTQTPATHSMA
+459 DDATQTPATHSMA
-472 MPDTMLDT
+472 R
-480 MTAAITAPAHHT
+480 
-492 DTTETTP
+492 TEATPTTP
-499 TSPPHTTSA
+499 PYTTST

-525 AALIAG
+525 AAL
-531 LVAIGGYGV
+531 VAIGGYGV
-540 STLKSA
+540 SRLKSA

-564 AASSDDNS
+564 AASTDDNP
-572 QKKPKSQTK
+572 QKKPKSQ
-581 SQNSYTT
+581 NSYST

-603 LKEHNGFFAS
+603 LREQNGFFSS

-636 VVNVGEFAEPSLKQL
+636 VVKVGEFAEPSLKQL

-657 QDIDATKQY
+657 QDINATKQY
-666 SIEAFRNADMGYF
+666 SLEAFRNADMSYF

-714 QAVKNNPNQGEYA
+714 QAVKYNPNQGEYV

-826 NSSGANPVPA
+826 NSSGDNPVPA

>member
-64 MARPPEHIYQ
+64 MARPPEHIYE

-100 YAMPELDFDRSL
+100 YAMPELDFERSL

-158 DFKEANMRLM
+158 DFKEANIRLM

-335 KVCENYPNDAS
+335 KVCENYPSDAS

-366 PLTTPVTP
+366 PLTTPVGHAP
-374 VPVISAAATT
+374 T
-384 SVWQTTPTRASVAS
+384 SVWQNTPANSVLNAS
-398 TAANHPS
+398 TS
-405 HQSNQQPSAAL
+405 HNPPKVSTEVLVDNEAL
-416 SGLMDDETL
+416 E
-425 ANNRRLEQSL
+425 NNRRLEQSL
-435 NTQANSH
+435 NNNANNN
-442 TGIPSQPINVVS
+442 T
-454 AVNAV
+454 
-459 DDTTQTPATHSMA
+459 THSQ
-472 MPDTMLDT
+472 
-480 MTAAITAPAHHT
+480 
-492 DTTETTP
+492 
-499 TSPPHTTSA
+499 SVTTSA
-508 GEVSVKKP
+508 TTIDDANQTHTTESIAIIEPPAGISQSQTPYQADLTKTTKRAPQQTALTSELPTKKP
-516 SKGWLIAMI
+516 SKRWLIPTV
-525 AALIAG
+525 AALIG
-531 LVAIGGYGV
+531 LGGYGL
-540 STLKSA
+540 SSLKSPA
-546 STPTT
+546 DNATNDTP
-551 SQSATSNQSDNTK
+551 SQSFDGNQSNNK
-564 AASSDDNS
+564 ATAIADDN
-572 QKKPKSQTK
+572 KSDK
-581 SQNSYTT
+581 SKNPNSYNS

-603 LKEHNGFFAS
+603 LKEQNGFFSS

-622 YQDTLGISPEFFDN
+622 YQDTLGISPEFFDK
-636 VVNVGEFAEPSLKQL
+636 VVKVGEFAEPSLKQL

-657 QDIDATKQY
+657 QDINATKQY
-666 SIEAFRNADMGYF
+666 SLEAFRNADMGYF

-701 RKKDPKAAVYLQA
+701 RKKDPKAAAYLQA
-714 QAVKNNPNQGEYA
+714 QAVKYNPNQGEYV

-782 GSLLAQFYTTD
+782 GALLAQFYTTD

>member
-26 MGIVYRLGNLL
+26 MGIVYRLGNLF

-52 PKNPSV
+52 PKNPSL

-64 MARPPEHIYQ
+64 MARPPEHIYE

-158 DFKEANMRLM
+158 DFKEANIRLM

-195 ASDGSV
+195 GSDGSV

-309 STHPTD
+309 STNPTD

-366 PLTTPVTP
+366 PLTTPVP
-374 VPVISAAATT
+374 AISAAATT
-384 SVWQTTPTRASVAS
+384 SVWQTTPNRASVAS
-398 TAANHPS
+398 TAANPPNHR
-405 HQSNQQPSAAL
+405 PSAAL
-416 SGLMDDETL
+416 TGLMDDETL

-442 TGIPSQPINVVS
+442 RGTPIQPINVV
-454 AVNAV
+454 NAV
-459 DDTTQTPATHSMA
+459 DDATQTTATHSMA
-472 MPDTMLDT
+472 MPDTMADT
-480 MTAAITAPAHHT
+480 MTA
-492 DTTETTP
+492 P
-499 TSPPHTTSA
+499 TSPPHTTA
-508 GEVSVKKP
+508 TGEVSVKKP

-525 AALIAG
+525 AS

-540 STLKSA
+540 SRLKSA

-551 SQSATSNQSDNTK
+551 SQSATNNQSNNAQ
-564 AASSDDNS
+564 AASTDDNP
-572 QKKPKSQTK
+572 QKKPKSQ
-581 SQNSYTT
+581 NSYST

-603 LKEHNGFFAS
+603 LKAQSGFFSS

-622 YQDTLGISPEFFDN
+622 YQDTLGISPEFFDK
-636 VVNVGEFAEPSLKQL
+636 VVKVGEFAEPSLKQL

-657 QDIDATKQY
+657 QDINATKQY
-666 SIEAFRNADMGYF
+666 SLEAFRNADMGYF

-701 RKKDPKAAVYLQA
+701 RKKDPKAAAYLQA
-714 QAVKNNPNQGEYA
+714 QAVKYNPNQGEYV

>member
-52 PKNPSV
+52 PKNPSL

-64 MARPPEHIYQ
+64 MARPPEHIYE

-195 ASDGSV
+195 GSDGSV

-259 NAAHRNTDQFIKE
+259 NATHRNTDQFIKE

-300 RAMFDKAFL
+300 RALFDKAFL

-324 HLRGLVQHRQF
+324 HLRGLV
-335 KVCENYPNDAS
+335 
-346 HIHFVGKP
+346 
-354 CHRCLFLTVPNN
+354 
-366 PLTTPVTP
+366 
-374 VPVISAAATT
+374 
-384 SVWQTTPTRASVAS
+384 
-398 TAANHPS
+398 
-405 HQSNQQPSAAL
+405 
-416 SGLMDDETL
+416 
-425 ANNRRLEQSL
+425 
-435 NTQANSH
+435 
-442 TGIPSQPINVVS
+442 
-454 AVNAV
+454 
-459 DDTTQTPATHSMA
+459 
-472 MPDTMLDT
+472 
-480 MTAAITAPAHHT
+480 
-492 DTTETTP
+492 
-499 TSPPHTTSA
+499 
-508 GEVSVKKP
+508 
-516 SKGWLIAMI
+516 
-525 AALIAG
+525 
-531 LVAIGGYGV
+531 
-540 STLKSA
+540 
-546 STPTT
+546 
-551 SQSATSNQSDNTK
+551 
-564 AASSDDNS
+564 
-572 QKKPKSQTK
+572 
-581 SQNSYTT
+581 
-588 IIKSLPTAKATMTQA
+588 
-603 LKEHNGFFAS
+603 
-613 SSQTSVAKL
+613 
-622 YQDTLGISPEFFDN
+622 
-636 VVNVGEFAEPSLKQL
+636 
-651 QELGYS
+651 
-657 QDIDATKQY
+657 
-666 SIEAFRNADMGYF
+666 
-679 KQQPTNKTLA
+679 
-689 KQLNEA
+689 
-695 AKSYYW
+695 
-701 RKKDPKAAVYLQA
+701 
-714 QAVKNNPNQGEYA
+714 
-727 ANFAYYLFKNNYPYS
+727 
-742 KSFLLYALQTPR
+742 
-754 DSSKYPNTYMIELAA
+754 
-769 AMALQAGDDKGAV
+769 
-782 GSLLAQFYTTD
+782 
-793 DQQKRCQNMLNYPQ
+793 
-807 TYPEL
+807 
-812 VPIAEKVLAIIDQQ
+812 
-826 NSSGANPVPA
+826 
-836 ECLPPYNWVVGSSN
+836 